1 MLAFRKI
8 NITIVNIINI
18 LNTPNAH
25 IRVIPLAIIRT
36 SCIGNF
42 RINRII
48 ANIVN
53 MINNLFI
60 KHHLTFV
67 FNFYINLVTLNI

>member
-25 IRVIPLAIIRT
+25 IRVIPPAIIRT
-36 SCIGNF
+36 SCIGNLK
-42 RINRII
+42 ISRII
-48 ANIVN
+48 ANRVN

-67 FNFYINLVTLNI
+67 FYFYINLVTLNI